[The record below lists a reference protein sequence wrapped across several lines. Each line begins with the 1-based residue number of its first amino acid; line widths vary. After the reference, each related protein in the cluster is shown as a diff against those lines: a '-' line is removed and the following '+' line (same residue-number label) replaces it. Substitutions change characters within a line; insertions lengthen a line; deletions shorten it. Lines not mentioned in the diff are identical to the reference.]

1 DRSAIA
7 DLVRLAGSVPP
18 GGTPDI
24 APGPAAGCADG
35 GGFGV
40 WLPLWSCIP
49 AACPVPDA
57 GNVRTA
63 WGRIPSQPPTT
74 RQMRTFAPRAPMHK
88 YTVGGSLV
96 RWPVTATARPPTT
109 RSAG

>member
-1 DRSAIA
+1 VAGRSAIA
-7 DLVRLAGSVPP
+7 DLARLAGSVPP
-18 GGTPDI
+18 GDTPDI

-49 AACPVPDA
+49 AACPMFDA
-57 GNVRTA
+57 GNVHTT

-74 RQMRTFAPRAPMHK
+74 RHESP
-88 YTVGGSLV
+88 
-96 RWPVTATARPPTT
+96 ARS
-109 RSAG
+109 RRNGYVKCSVKDAAYLASCSSS